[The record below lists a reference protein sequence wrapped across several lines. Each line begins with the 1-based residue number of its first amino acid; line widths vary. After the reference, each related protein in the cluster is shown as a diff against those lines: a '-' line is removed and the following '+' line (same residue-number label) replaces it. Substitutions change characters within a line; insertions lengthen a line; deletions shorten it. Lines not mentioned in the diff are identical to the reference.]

1 MTPATP
7 MFATLALA
15 TPLEVAAAAP
25 VAVPLREVPVVEV
38 AGLVDDAEVAG
49 LEAAGVVAAGVVAA
63 PLLLTV
69 LALTDEEPAT
79 LLEPLPVT
87 QAEEAPG
94 LIVNAADC
102 AMAPVLSRRVSPMEV
117 PAAMLAVHVREV
129 PVCWP
134 RSWRAGE
141 PGELPGRML
150 KK

>member
-15 TPLEVAAAAP
+15 APLEVAAAAP
-25 VAVPLREVPVVEV
+25 VAVPVREVPVVEV
-38 AGLVDDAEVAG
+38 TGLVDDAEVAG
-49 LEAAGVVAAGVVAA
+49 LEAAGVVAAGVVA
-63 PLLLTV
+63 PLLLAA
-69 LALTDEEPAT
+69 LALTDEESAT
-79 LLEPLPVT
+79 LLEPLLVT

-134 RSWRAGE
+134 RS
-141 PGELPGRML
+141 
-150 KK
+150 